1 MLRTSHKLEI
11 DHLNLKAAFQ
21 KRHRRMLGLSRS
33 FELASA
39 RSFSKIVLKCL
50 CFDET

>member
-11 DHLNLKAAFQ
+11 NHLNLKAAFQ
-21 KRHRRMLGLSRS
+21 KRRRRMLGISRS

-39 RSFSKIVLKCL
+39 RSFSKIILKCL